1 MVQPAAPS
9 CLWSKMARTTTMHR
23 ARSLVRTITAK
34 PIWVLP
40 IAVDRLLRQAVALRR
55 YCFALKDAWERGFYG
70 R

>member
-1 MVQPAAPS
+1 M
-9 CLWSKMARTTTMHR
+9 
-23 ARSLVRTITAK
+23 TAK

-55 YCFALKDAWERGFYG
+55 CRFALKDAWERGFYG